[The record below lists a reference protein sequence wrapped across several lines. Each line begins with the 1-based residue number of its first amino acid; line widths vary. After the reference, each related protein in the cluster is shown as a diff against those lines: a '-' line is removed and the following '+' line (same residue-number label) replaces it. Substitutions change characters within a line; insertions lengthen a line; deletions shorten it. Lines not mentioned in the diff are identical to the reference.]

1 MLVSPPSPSSVGWV
15 VGLSSRLSK
24 TPSGMGAQVDAL
36 EEFICCR
43 VVSPRNMLQFQGRE
57 VFFQLPYV
65 EEVSYEHGLVAA
77 TFPADLLDDQ
87 LGVPLHEELADPQ
100 G

>member
-1 MLVSPPSPSSVGWV
+1 
-15 VGLSSRLSK
+15 
-24 TPSGMGAQVDAL
+24 
-36 EEFICCR
+36 
-43 VVSPRNMLQFQGRE
+43 MLQFQGRE

-65 EEVSYEHGLVAA
+65 EEVSYEPVAA
-77 TFPADLLDDQ
+77 TFPANLLDDQ

>member
-1 MLVSPPSPSSVGWV
+1 LMPSRRVHLPPRCKPEEHVAVPSH
-15 VGLSSRLSK
+15 
-24 TPSGMGAQVDAL
+24 
-36 EEFICCR
+36 
-43 VVSPRNMLQFQGRE
+43 E

-65 EEVSYEHGLVAA
+65 EEVSYEPRLIAA

-87 LGVPLHEELADPQ
+87 LRVPLHEELSDPQ